1 MDLLPTRLPLAE
13 IAGYD
18 DRSVAIIAG
27 IILGAV
33 VLLWLL
39 LKIWKLLVGIVILIV
54 IAVAGKL
61 FFYWA
66 GTWF

>member
-1 MDLLPTRLPLAE
+1 MSIDLSPTRLALAE

-39 LKIWKLLVGIVILIV
+39 LKI
-54 IAVAGKL
+54 
-61 FFYWA
+61 
-66 GTWF
+66 